1 MTDLAAE
8 PVAAIVVV
16 EVPKSYLRKNCF
28 QFAADSNLAVVAV
41 EPAVV
46 PVVPVGLVIG
56 LGEAVVVVVA
66 VVVAAAVE
74 AVQVPPATRYPKK
87 VEWRWQWLAAGC

>member
-8 PVAAIVVV
+8 PVAAVVVV
-16 EVPKSYLRKNCF
+16 EVPKSSLRKHCF

-46 PVVPVGLVIG
+46 PVGLVIG
-56 LGEAVVVVVA
+56 LAEAVAVVVA
-66 VVVAAAVE
+66 VVAAAVE
-74 AVQVPPATRYPKK
+74 VVQVPPATRFPTK
-87 VEWRWQWLAAGC
+87 VECCWQWLAAGC